1 MNNKLATRGCNDGF
15 EMSQSDVAE
24 ELFLT
29 QQSIARIE
37 KTAIESLKQAFRDRK
52 IDPKDLLND

>member
-1 MNNKLATRGCNDGF
+1 MNNKLATRGCNEGF

-37 KTAIESLKQAFRDRK
+37 KTAIESLKQAFRARN